1 MNTATISNAKAPRK
15 QLSDQLDRLD
25 SILDGLGDGLNG
37 AVAEASRE
45 GCRMAVRDA
54 IVELLIDPA
63 LRTRLHQAT
72 MPETPAEPVHAN
84 NKPGFWKRIK
94 TYAGQ
99 AAEAVKCMASNGMT
113 AVKDKARVLSQKAAE
128 AVQSIRDLGTL
139 KTTVLVTALTV
150 AVVSYLAPHA
160 ISAAVSGISTAVAV
174 VAVRFGVWL
183 GAYFGWHNRL
193 AGE

>member
-1 MNTATISNAKAPRK
+1 MNTATIPNAKAPRK

-25 SILDGLGDGLNG
+25 SILDVIGDGLTG
-37 AVAEASRE
+37 AVAEAARD
-45 GCRMAVRDA
+45 GTRLAVRDA
-54 IVELLIDPA
+54 IVEILTDA
-63 LRTRLHQAT
+63 TLRTKLHQAT
-72 MPETPAEPVHAN
+72 TPETPAEPVHAN
-84 NKPGFWKRIK
+84 NKTGFWKRIK

-99 AAEAVKCMASNGMT
+99 AVEAFKCMASNGMT
-113 AVKDKARVLSQKAAE
+113 AVKDKARVLSQKASE
-128 AVQSIRDLGTL
+128 TVHSIRDLGTL
-139 KTTVLVTALTV
+139 KTTVLVAALTV

-174 VAVRFGVWL
+174 VAVRFGVRL

>member
-1 MNTATISNAKAPRK
+1 MNTSTISNAKPPRK

-25 SILDGLGDGLNG
+25 SILDVLGEGLNG

-45 GCRMAVRDA
+45 GTRLAVRDA
-54 IVELLIDPA
+54 IVEILTDA
-63 LRTRLHQAT
+63 TLRSKLHNAT
-72 MPETPAEPVHAN
+72 APETPVEPEHTDE
-84 NKPGFWKRIK
+84 KPGFWKRIK
-94 TYAGQ
+94 AYANQ
-99 AAEAVKCMASNGMT
+99 TVESVSRMASSAVT
-113 AVKDKARVLSQKAAE
+113 AAKDKASALGQKASE

-139 KTTVLVTALTV
+139 KTTVLVAALTV

-183 GAYFGWHNRL
+183 GRTRRVFWMP
-193 AGE
+193 